1 MNMIIIYD
9 EEIYH
14 TDTCQDIIEHHG
26 VKGMKWGQRA
36 KRWGS
41 AAGRAAINQLR
52 HPILSDRAIK
62 ESGRRSKMG
71 TLMGTTRSLEFRNRY
86 VKDMAKANRKY
97 KKDKNAA
104 LSRHGDGD
112 DKIFNRYSKD
122 AYYSKRKKSEG
133 ESRKDYR
140 ERQTMARKR
149 MSAAY
154 KDLNNNFDRD
164 MANAK
169 TARKKAA
176 ILAGGRY

>member
-1 MNMIIIYD
+1 MLIIN
-9 EEIYH
+9 ENEILH
-14 TDTCQDIIEHHG
+14 TDSCQDFIEHHG
-26 VKGMKWGQRA
+26 VKGMKWGQRM

-41 AAGRAAINQLR
+41 AAGHSAINMIS
-52 HPILSDRAIK
+52 HPILTNRAIK

-71 TLMGTTRSLEFRNRY
+71 TLIGTTRSLEFRNRY

-97 KKDKNAA
+97 KKDKKSA
-104 LSRHGDGD
+104 LSSHGDGD

-133 ESRKDYR
+133 ESRKDYK
-140 ERQTMARKR
+140 ERKTMARKK
-149 MSAAY
+149 MDAAY

>member
-1 MNMIIIYD
+1 MLIIS
-9 EEIYH
+9 ENELLH
-14 TDTCQDIIEHHG
+14 TDSCQDIIEHHG
-26 VKGMKWGQRA
+26 VKGMKWGQRM
-36 KRWGS
+36 KRYGS
-41 AAGRAAINQLR
+41 AAGMAAINSLA
-52 HPILSDRAIK
+52 HPILANKAIK
-62 ESGRRSKMG
+62 ESRKRSKMG

-86 VKDMAKANRKY
+86 VKDMEKANKKY

-164 MANAK
+164 IANAK

>member
-1 MNMIIIYD
+1 MLII
-9 EEIYH
+9 EENDLLH
-14 TDTCQDIIEHHG
+14 TDSCQDIIEHHG

-41 AAGRAAINQLR
+41 AAGRAAINTLR
-52 HPILSDRAIK
+52 HPILSDRAVAA
-62 ESGRRSKMG
+62 SRNRSKMG

-86 VKDMAKANRKY
+86 VKDMVKANKRY
-97 KKDKNAA
+97 KKERNAA

-112 DKIFNRYSKD
+112 DKIFNKYSQD
-122 AYYSKRKKSEG
+122 AYFSKRKKSKG

-140 ERQTMARKR
+140 ERQTMARKK

-154 KDLNNNFDRD
+154 KDLNNNFNRD
-164 MANAK
+164 IANAK

-176 ILAGGRY
+176 TLAGGRY